1 MLVAALV
8 SACWLAAL
16 LVVLQKDA
24 ASLRRRRREFA
35 LLQTI
40 GMTRGRILKML
51 ILEHFLYALAGLGFG
66 IPVSLFILTGLYN
79 DGGAPQM
86 TSPGDVPWDLVAG
99 QALMTACVVLLPLIF
114 LLREM
119 KNLDLVETIRREE

>member
-1 MLVAALV
+1 MT
-8 SACWLAAL
+8 
-16 LVVLQKDA
+16 
-24 ASLRRRRREFA
+24 RRRV
-35 LLQTI
+35 
-40 GMTRGRILKML
+40 LKML

-66 IPVSLFILTGLYN
+66 IPVSLFILTGLYS

-86 TSPGDVPWDLVAG
+86 TSPVDVPWDLVAG
-99 QALMTACVVLLPLIF
+99 QAVMTACVVILPLLF